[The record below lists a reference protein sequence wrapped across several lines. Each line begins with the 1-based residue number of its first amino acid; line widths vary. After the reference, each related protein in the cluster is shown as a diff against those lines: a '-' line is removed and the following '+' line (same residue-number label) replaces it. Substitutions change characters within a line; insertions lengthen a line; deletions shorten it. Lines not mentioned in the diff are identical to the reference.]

1 MKTKIQALVLSV
13 GEYKDKEVLGDK
25 LNGNIMK
32 EIYVPGRIVNI
43 VQK

>member
-1 MKTKIQALVLSV
+1 MSSVQKKTKIA
-13 GEYKDKEVLGDK
+13 KAKEVLGDK
-25 LNGNIMK
+25 LNGNIVK